1 MSAFKKP
8 AVYNPAK
15 AEARIRELAA
25 ENERLKNI
33 FSAAFLCDR
42 AKCGDDCN
50 YPDCKHTTDITHAV
64 NFKYEMG
71 VYWETNEETNG

>member
-1 MSAFKKP
+1 MTEFVKP

-15 AEARIRELAA
+15 AEERIRELEA

-42 AKCGDDCN
+42 TKCGDNCI

-64 NFKYEMG
+64 NLC
-71 VYWETNEETNG
+71 TSSR